1 MAIQLSKI
9 RLVEIDGQ
17 IIVAPRELSV
27 AGVKKWFE
35 RSEGLEAITTKVIG
49 LTDKIAETRKTYAS
63 AIEAVNC
70 DTSDLP
76 IFL

>member
-17 IIVAPRELSV
+17 VIVAPRTLSV
-27 AGVKKWFE
+27 AAVEKWFE
-35 RSEGLEAITTKVIG
+35 RSEGMSPAVTRVVG

-63 AIEAVNC
+63 AIEAVEY
-70 DTSDLP
+70 DISDLP